1 MGSGEKRAPGTLIG
15 LDLTVQDAESL
26 RDFYAC
32 VIGWEAEPLDL
43 GGYSDYFMK
52 APSTGDIVSG
62 ICHARGENAD
72 LPPQWLTYVVVADL
86 DESLRQVKAG
96 GGSQA
101 TAVKGEIGRTRYCVI
116 RDPAGAHLALM
127 EVVEEA

>member
-1 MGSGEKRAPGTLIG
+1 MGDGEKRAPGTLIG
-15 LDLTVQDAESL
+15 LDLTVPDADSV
-26 RDFYAC
+26 RDFYAS
-32 VIGWEAEPLDL
+32 VIGWEIEPFDL
-43 GGYSDYFMK
+43 GEYSDYFMK
-52 APSTGDIVSG
+52 ASSTGEVVSG

-86 DESLRQVKAG
+86 DESLRRVQAG

-101 TAVKGEIGRTRYCVI
+101 TAIKGEAGSTRYCVI
-116 RDPAGAHLALM
+116 RDPAGAHIALM